1 MVNNITSH
9 NNMNHSSVKHQTVMV
24 NNIANHSN
32 MKYCYHTPKT
42 INGQQYE
49 PLICQT
55 SNINGQQY
63 NQPQHYERFLC
74 QTSKSNGQQY
84 EQLLC

>member
-1 MVNNITSH
+1 
-9 NNMNHSSVKHQTVMV
+9 MNHSSVKHQTVMV

-84 EQLLC
+84 EPLLC